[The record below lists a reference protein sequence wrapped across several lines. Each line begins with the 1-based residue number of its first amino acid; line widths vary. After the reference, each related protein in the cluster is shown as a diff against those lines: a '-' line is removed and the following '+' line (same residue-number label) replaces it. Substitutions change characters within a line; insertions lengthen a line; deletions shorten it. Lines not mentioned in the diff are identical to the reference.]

1 LAAFLG
7 KKISLYTPYPM
18 LKMRVNR
25 ASIIFWSYILGNL
38 MGDRLFTAIE
48 KILATLIG
56 NRDSDNL
63 PAASSK

>member
-1 LAAFLG
+1 
-7 KKISLYTPYPM
+7 M

-25 ASIIFWSYILGNL
+25 ASILFWSYILGNL
-38 MGDRLFTAIE
+38 MGDRWFTDIE